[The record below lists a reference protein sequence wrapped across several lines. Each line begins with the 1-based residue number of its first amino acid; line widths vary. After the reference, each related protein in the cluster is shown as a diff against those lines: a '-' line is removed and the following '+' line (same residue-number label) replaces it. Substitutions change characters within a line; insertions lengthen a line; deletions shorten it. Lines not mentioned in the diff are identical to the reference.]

1 MILAHDIGTT
11 GNKAS
16 LHDDSGRIVA
26 ATTAPYD
33 TRYESNGVVEQ
44 NPDDWWNAFCRAT
57 RTLLEQTG
65 VNPKDVDVVGVSGQ
79 MMGAVFLDSAGA
91 PVRPAIIWADTRS
104 QEQCATLIERLGQE
118 AAYKQ
123 LGHRLNPTYSIT
135 KVMWVRDHEPDVFNR
150 TTTVCNAKDFV
161 AFRLT
166 GVLVTDPSDA
176 SSTNAFDQ
184 HLGTWSVQVL
194 EAAGISPTLMPT
206 VVPSTT
212 IIGTVT
218 RRACEATGLTE
229 GTPVVIGGGDGP
241 TAAAGVGIVDPA
253 DGAYAYLGSSSWIS
267 LASNEPLLDL
277 PLMRT
282 MTFNH
287 VLPGRYVPTATMQA
301 GGGSLHW
308 VADLLADRD
317 DGDRFTRLV
326 ADADTT
332 NASGEGLYFL
342 PYLLGERS
350 PLWNPN
356 ARGAF
361 VGLSRNHG
369 PAHLTKAVLE
379 GVAFNLGIC
388 VDAFRDRGV
397 VIDRVDAIGG
407 GAASDVW
414 LQVLADSWDCTVRR
428 RTIVDEANS
437 LGAAV
442 TAGVGVG
449 LFSDFTA
456 ARSLSHVTSEFTPDP
471 ARVADYRRHRAT
483 FVDAYEC
490 LEPWFARNA

>member
-1 MILAHDIGTT
+1 MIVAHDIGTT
-11 GNKAS
+11 GDKAS
-16 LHDDSGRIVA
+16 LHDARGRLVA
-26 ATTAPYD
+26 ATTAHYD
-33 TRYESNGVVEQ
+33 TRYEANGVVEQ
-44 NPDDWWNAFCRAT
+44 DPGDWWNAFCQAT

-65 VNPKDVDVVGVSGQ
+65 VRPMDVEVVGVSGQ
-79 MMGAVFLDSAGA
+79 MMGAVFLDSAGV

-104 QEQCATLIERLGQE
+104 QEQCATLIERIGQE
-118 AAYKQ
+118 AAYQQ

-135 KVMWVRDHEPDVFNR
+135 KVMWVRDHEPEVFDR

-161 AFRLT
+161 AYQLT

-184 HLGTWSVQVL
+184 QAGTWSAEVL
-194 EAAGISPTLMPT
+194 DAAGISPALMPT
-206 VVPSTT
+206 IVPSTT
-212 IIGTVT
+212 VIGRVT
-218 RRACEATGLTE
+218 RRAADATGLVE

-241 TAAAGVGIVDPA
+241 IAAAGVGIVEPA

-267 LASNEPLLDL
+267 LASDEPLHDL

-287 VLPGRYVPTATMQA
+287 VHADRFVPTATMQA

-308 VADLLADRD
+308 VADLLAGRD
-317 DGDRFTRLV
+317 DGERFTRLV

-332 NASGEGLYFL
+332 DASGEGLYFL

-350 PLWNPN
+350 PLWNPK

-361 VGLSRNHG
+361 VGLGRHHG

-414 LQVLADSWDCTVRR
+414 LQVLADAWDCTVRR

-449 LFSDFTA
+449 LFADFTP
-456 ARSLSHVTSEFTPDP
+456 ARSLSEVTNEFTPVP
-471 ARVADYRRHRAT
+471 SRVADYRRHREA

-490 LEPWFARNA
+490 LEPWFERNV